1 LSFKKKISFL
11 FLRFTSNKVDAF
23 YKVLNLIRSEFP
35 FNSSSNEIQTNLSF
49 DVPDSVDI
57 NENDDDE
64 IIIYD
69 DDDSC
74 EIETNSDANVEKDA
88 LVIET
93 DLNVVE
99 SDSNVIETDSNLVES
114 DSNVIETDSN
124 LVESDSNVVEICQ
137 QLSLLQVKKSAKKTV
152 FQTHMPNIKQRK
164 DLEISNLNLKSTARE
179 DDNNDL
185 MNDTERVEFE
195 NEVKLIITGL
205 DKSHQFPNSLSKIQ
219 RQIVHSLAEEAG
231 LDHFSMDSGDKRF
244 ITIQKQGTYGLRR
257 RK

>member
-1 LSFKKKISFL
+1 MSFKKKISFL

-93 DLNVVE
+93 DLNV
-99 SDSNVIETDSNLVES
+99 VES